1 MPADDLL
8 AELEEA
14 AKEFTGFP
22 DFRFSEMARE
32 DLATFRENRQRGQV
46 TVGSPITDL
55 FSVEQ
60 TCGAILAMEEG
71 SDVGSYIP

>member
-8 AELEEA
+8 AEPEEA
-14 AKEFTGFP
+14 ATELAGFS
-22 DFRFSEMARE
+22 DFRVSEIARE
-32 DLATFRENRQRGQV
+32 DRAAFGENRQRGQV
-46 TVGSPITDL
+46 TVASPITDL

-60 TCGAILAMEEG
+60 TCDAILAMEEG